1 MASFN
6 KVILLGNLTRD
17 PELRSTPNGTP
28 VATFGMAM
36 NRRSGQGDERKEDV
50 CFVDIV
56 VFGREA
62 ETASE
67 FLSKGRQ
74 ALIEGRLQWRSWE
87 GQDGQKRNKHEV
99 VAERIQFMPRGR
111 EEGVE
116 RTSPGQGVE
125 RTSPGQGMERTSP
138 GQGMER
144 TSPGPSR
151 TGEEMDLPPS
161 LEDDDIP
168 F

>member
-17 PELRSTPNGTP
+17 PELRYTPNGTP
-28 VATFGMAM
+28 VATFGMAT
-36 NRRSGQGDERKEDV
+36 NRRSGQGDERREDV

-67 FLSKGRQ
+67 FLSKGRA

-87 GQDGQKRNKHEV
+87 GQDGQKRSKHEV

-111 EEGVE
+111 EEGME
-116 RTSPGQGVE
+116 RTPPE
-125 RTSPGQGMERTSP
+125 TGMERTP
-138 GQGMER
+138 PDREPGMER
-144 TSPGPSR
+144 TPPAPPR
-151 TGEEMDLPPS
+151 AREETDFAPP